1 MIKAKKNKK
10 NTIRNKRDQIDL
22 NLMLLPSMI
31 FLIIFSFIPM
41 FGIIMAFQ
49 NYMPAK
55 GILGSQWVGLQNF
68 KFMFQIPDSK
78 QIFMN
83 TIIIAFWKIVVGT
96 IVTILF
102 ALLLNEVRIKWAKKS
117 IQTIVYLPNFLS
129 WVILATVV
137 VNVFA
142 YDGPINDF
150 LEKLGLDRI
159 LFLASNDWFRPM
171 LVATDVWK
179 SFGYGAIIY
188 LASLSGID
196 PGLYEAAAIDGAN
209 RFKRVLH
216 ITLPGILPT
225 IMLVTIMN
233 LPNILNAGF
242 DQIFNLYNPLV
253 METSDIID
261 TYVYRVGLVQRQYSL
276 GTAVG
281 LMRSIVGIILILSA
295 NKLAQKVTDYRIF

>member
-1 MIKAKKNKK
+1 MKKAKKNA
-10 NTIRNKRDQIDL
+10 IRNKKDQIDL

-55 GILGSQWVGLQNF
+55 GILGSKFVGLENF
-68 KFMFQIPDSK
+68 KFMFQMPDSK

-96 IVTILF
+96 IVTIVF
-102 ALLLNEVRIKWAKKS
+102 ALLLNEIRLKWAKKS

-129 WVILATVV
+129 WVILSTVV

-150 LEKLGLDRI
+150 LEMLGLERI
-159 LFLASNDWFRPM
+159 LFMASNDWFRPM
-171 LVATDVWK
+171 LIVTDVWK
-179 SFGYGAIIY
+179 GFGYGAIIY
-188 LASLSGID
+188 LAALSGID

>member
-1 MIKAKKNKK
+1 MKKAKKNA
-10 NTIRNKRDQIDL
+10 IRNKKDQIDL

-55 GILGSQWVGLQNF
+55 GILGSKFVGLGNF
-68 KFMFQIPDSK
+68 KFMFQMPDSK

-96 IVTILF
+96 IVTIVF
-102 ALLLNEVRIKWAKKS
+102 ALLLNEIRLKWAKKS

-129 WVILATVV
+129 WVILSTVV

-150 LEKLGLDRI
+150 LEMLGLERI
-159 LFLASNDWFRPM
+159 LFMASNDWFRPM
-171 LVATDVWK
+171 LIVTDVWK
-179 SFGYGAIIY
+179 GFGYGAIIY
-188 LASLSGID
+188 LAALSGID